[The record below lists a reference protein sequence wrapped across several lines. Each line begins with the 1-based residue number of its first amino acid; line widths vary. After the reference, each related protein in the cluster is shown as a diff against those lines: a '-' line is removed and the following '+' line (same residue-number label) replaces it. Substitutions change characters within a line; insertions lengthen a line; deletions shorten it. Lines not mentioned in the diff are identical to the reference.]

1 MDSDDSVRAAA
12 VDLARAV
19 AAWWRDRLGPDLLGV
34 YLLGSLA
41 HGGFNRRYSDIDI
54 AVIAE
59 EPLPDVTRE
68 AMKTHAAAIAP
79 ALAPKLSLFWTDRSF
94 SIGRF
99 PPLDRADYLDHG
111 VALIE
116 RERFR
121 PSHPTLDEVRR
132 YLGGAPLESWAK
144 AAEGFA
150 VLDRLGAENHKP
162 YLRAH
167 LYPAR
172 FAYSWITGRM
182 ASNDDAVA
190 FLRAQAPPGLG
201 MPLYERAL
209 DRGHVETRRRLRTQ
223 ERHRVVVRYHP
234 AGDPAIGEARRIK
247 MRPQIGLV
255 VLGIEPAQR
264 GEAF

>member
-1 MDSDDSVRAAA
+1 MADTDESARAAA
-12 VDLARAV
+12 VDFTRAI
-19 AAWWRDRLGPDLLGV
+19 AAWWQDRLGPDLLGV

-59 EPLPDVTRE
+59 KPLTDETRD
-68 AMKTHAAAIAP
+68 AMKARAAAIAP

-94 SIGRF
+94 AVGRF

-116 RERFR
+116 RERVRPPR
-121 PSHPTLDEVRR
+121 PSLEEVRL
-132 YLGGAPLESWAK
+132 YLGGAPLANWAK
-144 AAEGFA
+144 TADGFA
-150 VLDRLGAENHKP
+150 ALNALEPKNHKP

-182 ASNDDAVA
+182 ASNDEAVA
-190 FLRAQAPPGLG
+190 YLQPQPPPGLDMDLIG
-201 MPLYERAL
+201 RAL
-209 DRGHVETRRRLRTQ
+209 ALRHRAADPDPLFPDRVKLAQQVAACRRL
-223 ERHRVVVRYHP
+223 VRD
-234 AGDPAIGEARRIK
+234 AA
-247 MRPQIGLV
+247 
-255 VLGIEPAQR
+255 
-264 GEAF
+264 